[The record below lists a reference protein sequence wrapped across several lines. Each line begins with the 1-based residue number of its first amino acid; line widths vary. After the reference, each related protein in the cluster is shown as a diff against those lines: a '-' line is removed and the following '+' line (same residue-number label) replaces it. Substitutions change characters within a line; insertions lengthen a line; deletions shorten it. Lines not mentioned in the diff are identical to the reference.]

1 MSTPFERLC
10 ENMNKRKADDLVGH
24 METKKIKTNIKK
36 SDGTKKTKKVKKIKK
51 TKNIKKNE
59 KIFGF
64 TTKKK
69 NIKVNGTPD
78 ETDYEYRSYLT
89 LKVITGNDSWCN
101 SDINVKVLYFGGT
114 DVIIRRDVY
123 DEMVRVIG
131 DPHIVSK
138 SMYGGGVTRKHAHLG
153 LIVTGKSNIQYDFP
167 NVTSMCKICNE
178 CKDEYSIHKSF
189 KIASDHNDN
198 DDNFNFSY
206 SGYEIDDKIKFDYEH
221 DKKAIIKGVCVDC
234 YLKNSIIRMESK
246 RLFSCKGC
254 NESFKIAAFNKK
266 LSMSS
271 DKKNL
276 FCEKCYSNMFS
287 KSYSPKLSV
296 EPGDKI
302 CGFLKF
308 KVVS

>member
-24 METKKIKTNIKK
+24 VETKKIKTNNIKK
-36 SDGTKKTKKVKKIKK
+36 SDGTKETKKVKKAKK
-51 TKNIKKNE
+51 TKNIKKIE

-64 TTKKK
+64 TTRKK
-69 NIKVNGTPD
+69 NIKVNGAPD
-78 ETDYEYRSYLT
+78 ETNRGYKSYLT

-101 SDINVKVLYFGGT
+101 SDINVKVLYYGGT
-114 DVIIRRDVY
+114 DVIIKKDVY

-138 SMYGGGVTRKHAHLG
+138 SMYGGGVTSRYSHLG

-167 NVTSMCKICNE
+167 NVTSMCKVCNE
-178 CKDEYSIHKSF
+178 RKDEYSIHESF
-189 KIASDHNDN
+189 KITSDHSGN
-198 DDNFNFSY
+198 DDNRSY
-206 SGYEIDDKIKFDYEH
+206 DRFDIGDKIRFDYEH

-266 LSMSS
+266 LPMSR

-276 FCEKCYSNMFS
+276 FCEECYSGMFS
-287 KSYSPKLSV
+287 RSYFPKLGFV
-296 EPGDKI
+296 QPGDKV
-302 CGFLKF
+302 GRFLKF